1 MYLYYFIFYIQAPFW
16 GIPLSHSSRTCCAAP
31 IAAERHLSDSEA
43 DSDSVSMIFLLI
55 FHRFPGFFGLRSSLK
70 IHEFTVDFTVLTLIS
85 VVSVWVSVQKSSAKF
100 KLRRAQFL
108 TSHLFRGQRW
118 KPKLSWGK
126 ACHAELVQM
135 HDVSKTFV
143 FKERRYTHA
152 ISCNHMISY
161 APHASLHMFYSH
173 IYIYIYQTYT

>member
-1 MYLYYFIFYIQAPFW
+1 MYLYLHWSSVLRYSSESQLQDMLCADRSRKTPF
-16 GIPLSHSSRTCCAAP
+16 GLGGG
-31 IAAERHLSDSEA
+31 LG
-43 DSDSVSMIFLLI
+43 FGGFG
-55 FHRFPGFFGLRSSLK
+55 FHDFPPRFPAFSSFFWLRSSLK

-126 ACHAELVQM
+126 ACHAELVHM

-161 APHASLHMFYSH
+161 APHASLHVFYSH
-173 IYIYIYQTYT
+173 THII